1 MDSQFAGGPLP
12 PDKHAKD
19 VPFLDKYAL
28 ERWEVGCLLFCVP
41 MIFDCSKLFYLV
53 VCLTTILRVPVII
66 LTLINLHSTI
76 HFLVQSVEVC
86 RYVSVFCSD
95 FSVCSSFYGGLYWR
109 NRGSQQRHHWRFAQ
123 CRPHDNVTL
132 STLYLL
138 FEKLIAFLSII
149 DLNFCTF
156 KRYK

>member
-41 MIFDCSKLFYLV
+41 MIFDCQKHYYLV

-76 HFLVQSVEVC
+76 FIFLYNQLKFTDMFQSSVLTFQCVLHFMVGSTEGTEG
-86 RYVSVFCSD
+86 VSKD
-95 FSVCSSFYGGLYWR
+95 
-109 NRGSQQRHHWRFAQ
+109 
-123 CRPHDNVTL
+123 
-132 STLYLL
+132 
-138 FEKLIAFLSII
+138 II
-149 DLNFCTF
+149 DVLLNAGLMTM
-156 KRYK
+156 